1 MRSIFVSFDK
11 IITMITERI
20 RLDETNILLKTD
32 LINHRLYNFILRQR
46 IELINYIRKNR
57 EFLISF
63 EPIEVED
70 APFIAK
76 LMVKAGKIADVGPMA
91 AVAGTISQL
100 SMEYLIKE
108 GAKYAVVENGGD
120 IAIKTNKGVVMGLYA
135 GTSSLSGQIGFKIK
149 HEKTPMGICTSSG
162 TVGHSIS
169 LGRADSVTVFANQ
182 ASIADALATSIANE
196 AKGDLNQDAVQNC
209 LEKAE
214 NFRHYFR
221 GVMVVV
227 GESAGT
233 IGKIPKLIKTDKK
246 VVLGDLFDVY

>member
-1 MRSIFVSFDK
+1 
-11 IITMITERI
+11 MIAERI

-32 LINHRLYNFILRQR
+32 LIDHKLSNFILRQR
-46 IELINYIRKNR
+46 MDLISYIRRNK

-63 EPIEVED
+63 EPVDVED
-70 APFIAK
+70 APFIA
-76 LMVKAGKIADVGPMA
+76 MVMAKAGKVADVGPMA
-91 AVAGTISQL
+91 AVAGTISEL
-100 SMEYLIKE
+100 SMNFLIKS
-108 GAKYAVVENGGD
+108 GAKYAIVENGGD
-120 IAIKTNKGVVMGLYA
+120 IALKTNKDVVMGLYA

-169 LGRADSVTVFANQ
+169 LGRADSVTVFADR
-182 ASIADALATSIANE
+182 ASVADALATSIANE
-196 AKGDLNQDAVQNC
+196 AKGDLDSNAVQNC
-209 LEKAE
+209 LARAE
-214 NFRHYFR
+214 DFKPYFR
-221 GVMVVV
+221 GVMIVV